1 MTSAPL
7 VPSDNVTS
15 CEPLIILALLAVPA
29 VEIVTLAIA
38 LAVIT
43 PVDGEPKPAI
53 ACEAKTVEP
62 CRICNVPEPHKVPAA
77 VAIEL
82 RAAAFNDGMCYPL
95 VAVKSAP
102 VACYTSV

>member
-7 VPSDNVTS
+7 VPSDSVTS
-15 CEPLIILALLAVPA
+15 CEPLMIFAPLAIPVA
-29 VEIVTLAIA
+29 EIVELAIA
-38 LAVIT
+38 LAVMT
-43 PVDGEPKPAI
+43 PIAGEPKPAI
-53 ACEAKTVEP
+53 VCEAKTVEP
-62 CRICNVPEPHKVPAA
+62 SKICNVPEPHKVPAA